1 MARRFDHLAD
11 VEAFVTAVD
20 KGSMTEGAIA
30 LSTTP
35 SAISRAVSRLEAR
48 LGTQLLRR
56 TTRRLS
62 LTDAGRTYLDQARAA
77 FALVDDA
84 ERAIQGQGGDVSGE
98 VRLSVSTTYGH
109 HRLPGMLA
117 DFAIAYPKVRV
128 DISITNRN
136 VDLVAEG
143 FDIAIRLGHL
153 PDSSLS
159 ARKIED
165 AHFCLV
171 ASPDYLRR
179 MGMPETLEDL
189 ARHQCLPFVMPSTG
203 RDALWLFRSDDRDI
217 DWAPSGPVR
226 IRDDVLGTVSLA
238 VSGLGICQTYDF
250 IARPHIEQGRLVR
263 LLPGLEG
270 RSRPVSLLFPPHR
283 GISAALRALIDHL
296 ARAAARQA

>member
-1 MARRFDHLAD
+1 M
-11 VEAFVTAVD
+11 EAFITVID

-117 DFAIAYPKVRV
+117 DFAAAYPKVRV

-179 MGMPETLEDL
+179 MGAPETLEDL
-189 ARHQCLPFVMPSTG
+189 AGHQCLPFVMPSTG
-203 RDALWLFRSDDRDI
+203 RDAPWLFRSDDRDI